1 MNQRIQ
7 VSLDVTKIVKER
19 LIKGSKGT
27 YLDLIL
33 IPTKDSKFGDDFLV
47 KQDIPKEDSDR
58 GIVLP
63 ILGNA
68 RILKPKESE
77 IPF

>member
-7 VSLDVTKIVKER
+7 VSLDVTKISKDR
-19 LIKGSKGT
+19 LIKGQKGT

-33 IPTKDSKFGDDFLV
+33 IPTKDNKFGDDYLV
-47 KQDIPKEDSDR
+47 KQEISKEDSER
-58 GIVLP
+58 GIVMP

-68 RILKPKESE
+68 RILRPKDSE